1 MIVSLRTVLYLLRV
15 GGESRWRTVGGGPMW
30 AHSRVASDDSQCAIC
45 GCENPNVLQQHHRIP
60 SRFGGTDREENL
72 VVLCSNC
79 HAVIERIY
87 NEAFWE
93 RIQSLTFDEVQPD
106 SDRHIQNLR
115 PFDSAQTDGEK
126 PQQSEAG
133 EGGEERDLAALAREI
148 VQDGRVAEFETARG
162 TVDKELLKWKF
173 EIETSDAKILKK
185 LISRERSKN
194 LHQNEIPKER
204 RNEIIY
210 RLSKKDISQKEIA
223 DVFDLTQASISKI
236 CINREKAADGSGGRK

>member
-1 MIVSLRTVLYLLRV
+1 MIVPLRTVLYLLRV
-15 GGESRWRTVGGGPMW
+15 GAGNRRRTVGGGPMW
-30 AHSRVASDDSQCAIC
+30 AHSRVASDETQCAIC

-60 SRFGGTDREENL
+60 SRFGGTDRDENL

-93 RIQSLTFDEVQPD
+93 RIQSLTFNEVQPD
-106 SDRHIQNLR
+106 SDRHIQNLL
-115 PFDSAQTDGEK
+115 PFDSGRSVDEK
-126 PQQSEAG
+126 AHQSEAG
-133 EGGEERDLAALAREI
+133 ESAEERDLAALAREI
-148 VQDGRVAEFETARG
+148 VQDGRVAEFETSRG

-173 EIETSDAKILKK
+173 DIESSDAKILKK

-194 LHQNEIPKER
+194 LHQSEIPKER

-236 CINREKAADGSGGRK
+236 CINREKAADDGGGQK